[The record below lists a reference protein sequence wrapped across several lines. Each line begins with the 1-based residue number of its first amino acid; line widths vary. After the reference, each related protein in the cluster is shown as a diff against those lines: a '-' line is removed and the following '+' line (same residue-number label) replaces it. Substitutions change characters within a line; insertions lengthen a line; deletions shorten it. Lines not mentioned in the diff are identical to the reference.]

1 MGPELRRDLEAL
13 LPLIE
18 KTFPVPGRFRRGL
31 PADVAELSRLL
42 TSGRGE
48 RSPLYLNRPPMLS
61 AYLRYFLPWNLYR
74 LCRLLPALELPLA
87 AGDRILDLGAGPLTF
102 PIALWL
108 CRPEFRV
115 LPLEF
120 RCQDLSRAALDAG
133 KKLFASLSG
142 GCPWTITITSR
153 HGLRDPAEPKGGA
166 ALVAVLNMYN
176 EVFQSISPGDEGGLY
191 RLAETQGALLAS
203 LAGKNGRIL
212 VVEPGIPR
220 SGQFIALLR
229 GALVR
234 LGRPPLSPCPH
245 GGPCPFPG
253 PVKGPGPRQV
263 PQGPPRRRGPSFHG
277 GGPPA
282 AETAADKPGVRGVSK
297 WCHFAFGAQ
306 DAPAAL
312 RRLSTAAGLPKERA
326 TLSFLL
332 AGPARANQT
341 NLTDQPDRANQS
353 NRTDPTSRPGRA
365 RPDRMDQRPGRG
377 GKKPGPAAPLP
388 ELPEEQ
394 GPSPVRLISDPFPLG
409 APQDSREWGRYGCAP
424 EGMALVRGG
433 RTLIESLSSGALI
446 RAAFTGLRD
455 PKTGALLCRPAE
467 AD

>member
-1 MGPELRRDLEAL
+1 MPLSLEKNHENLQVRQAARAAFGDRGAVLFPAAGPELRRDLEAL
-13 LPLIE
+13 LPLVE
-18 KTFPVPGRFRRGL
+18 KTFPVPARFRRGL

-87 AGDRILDLGAGPLTF
+87 AGDRVLDLGAGPLTL

-108 CRPEFRV
+108 CRPEFRS

-120 RCQDLSRAALDAG
+120 HCQDLSRAALDAG

-142 GCPWTITITSR
+142 GGPWTITISCR
-153 HGLRDPAEPKGGA
+153 HGLRDPAGAGEGA
-166 ALVAVLNMYN
+166 ALVAAINIYN
-176 EVFQSISPGDEGGLY
+176 EIFQSISPGDEGGLY

-203 LAGKNGRIL
+203 RAGKNGRIL
-212 VVEPGIPR
+212 IVEPGIPR

-229 GALVR
+229 GVLAS
-234 LGRPPLSPCPH
+234 LGRPPLAPCPH
-245 GGPCPFPG
+245 DGPCPFPG
-253 PVKGPGPRQV
+253 SAKAGGPWKAPH
-263 PQGPPRRRGPSFHG
+263 GPPRRFPGP

-282 AETAADKPGVRGVSK
+282 AENPGARSAAK
-297 WCHFAFGAQ
+297 WCHFAFGTQ

-332 AGPARANQT
+332 AGPSPARTDQT
-341 NLTDQPDRANQS
+341 NPADQTDKGAQ
-353 NRTDPTSRPGRA
+353 
-365 RPDRMDQRPGRG
+365 
-377 GKKPGPAAPLP
+377 KPASAPPLP
-388 ELPEEQ
+388 GAQ
-394 GPSPVRLISDPFPLG
+394 GPFPVRLISDPFPLS
-409 APQDSREWGRYGCAP
+409 APQDSREWGRYGCAR
-424 EGMALVRGG
+424 EGIALVRGQ
-433 RTLIESLSSGALI
+433 RALVESLSPGALI
-446 RAAFTGLRD
+446 QAALFTERRD
-455 PKTGALLCRPAE
+455 PKSGALLCRPAGTE
-467 AD
+467 

>member
-1 MGPELRRDLEAL
+1 MMVTAGAAPGNGGPEFPPELFPEAGPELRRDLEAL

-18 KTFPVPGRFRRGL
+18 KTFPVPARFRRGL

-74 LCRLLPALELPLA
+74 LCRLLPALERPLA
-87 AGDRILDLGAGPLTF
+87 AGDRILDLGAGPLTL

-108 CRPEFRV
+108 CRPELRA

-133 KKLFASLSG
+133 KKLFAGLSG
-142 GCPWTITITSR
+142 GCPWTVTITSR
-153 HGLRDPAEPKGGA
+153 HGLRDPAEPNGGA
-166 ALVAVLNMYN
+166 ALVAALNMYN
-176 EVFQSISPGDEGGLY
+176 EVFQSVSPGDEGGLY

-203 LAGKNGRIL
+203 QAGKNGRIL

-229 GALVR
+229 GALAR
-234 LGRPPLSPCPH
+234 LGRPPLAPCPH
-245 GGPCPFPG
+245 DGPCPFPG
-253 PVKGPGPRQV
+253 PAKGPGPRQV
-263 PQGPPRRRGPSFHG
+263 PHGPPRRRG
-277 GGPPA
+277 GPPA
-282 AETAADKPGVRGVSK
+282 AEDPGVRGAAK
-297 WCHFAFGAQ
+297 WCHFAFGTP

-312 RRLSTAAGLPKERA
+312 RRLSAAAGLPKERA

-332 AGPARANQT
+332 AGPARASR
-341 NLTDQPDRANQS
+341 TDL
-353 NRTDPTSRPGRA
+353 TDPTSRL
-365 RPDRMDQRPGRG
+365 DRMDRRTGREG
-377 GKKPGPAAPLP
+377 QKPGPAAPLP
-388 ELPEEQ
+388 GLPEER

-409 APQDSREWGRYGCAP
+409 APRESREWGRYGCAR

-433 RTLIESLSSGALI
+433 RALIESLSPGALI
-446 RAAFTGLRD
+446 QAAFSGLRD
-455 PKTGALLCRPAE
+455 PKTGALLCHPAGT
-467 AD
+467 D